1 MAVAAALIA
10 LAVSACGI
18 RGPLELPPEAKAK
31 AQADAA
37 KSAQKDA
44 SAPAKA
50 PAAHRPFILDG
61 LIQ

>member
-1 MAVAAALIA
+1 MAAALAA

-31 AQADAA
+31 AEADAA
-37 KSAQKDA
+37 KAGAKDA
-44 SAPAKA
+44 TAPSKA
-50 PAAHRPFILDG
+50 PAGHRPFILDG

>member
-1 MAVAAALIA
+1 MAAALMA

-31 AQADAA
+31 AEADAA
-37 KSAQKDA
+37 KAGTKDA
-44 SAPAKA
+44 VVAPDKA
-50 PAAHRPFILDG
+50 PARHRPFILDG